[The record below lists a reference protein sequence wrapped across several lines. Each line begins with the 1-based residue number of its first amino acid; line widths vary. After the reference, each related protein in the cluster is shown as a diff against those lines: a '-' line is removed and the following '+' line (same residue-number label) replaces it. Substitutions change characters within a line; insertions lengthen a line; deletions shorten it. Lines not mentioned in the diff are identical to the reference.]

1 MTPTADDRGG
11 SLFRTR
17 REAGFLFRNGERY
30 RSSPIDGTDVVSL
43 NRPPQSK
50 GTDK

>member
-17 REAGFLFRNGERY
+17 REAGFYFGMENGIVLRLSMELT
-30 RSSPIDGTDVVSL
+30 SSH
-43 NRPPQSK
+43 
-50 GTDK
+50 